1 MSSKSRIL
9 ILSLLSLPLYLSC
22 NIYTPLSSPST
33 DEEYLEEAR
42 ACLHSGDYA
51 CAIENYE
58 KLSDGPVKNEKLCI
72 VNIARAGLGLSTLVQ
87 TITNNE
93 SQDAFLGQLANR
105 LLPTYSEDQLAAAES
120 SITNCALMGTDDTG
134 TLLKTLSYMVDCGN
148 RLAKTDT
155 LVAISDGGTTTC
167 NSTTAGN
174 GDGEVTS
181 VDIGGNALTGA
192 LSGGEPGMCAAD
204 VQKCLDD
211 LQAANGLGFGG
222 GIGGNLDALPPELI
236 DSSTAVDLARVELR
250 GTLE

>member
-1 MSSKSRIL
+1 MPSKPRIL

-22 NIYTPLSSPST
+22 NIYTPLSSPGT

-51 CAIENYE
+51 CAVENYG

-72 VNIARAGLGLSTLVQ
+72 VNIARAGLGLSTLVE
-87 TITNNE
+87 TLTNEE
-93 SQDAFLGQLANR
+93 SQEAFLGQMANR
-105 LLPTYSEDQLAAAES
+105 LLPFTEEKQTAAEAAV
-120 SITNCALMGTDDTG
+120 TNCALLSSDDTG
-134 TLLKTLSYMVDCGN
+134 NLLKTLSYMVDCGN

-174 GDGEVTS
+174 GDGEITS

-192 LSGGEPGMCAAD
+192 LSAGEPGMCAAD
-204 VQKCLDD
+204 VQTCLND

-236 DSSTAVDLARVELR
+236 NSSTAIDLARVELR
-250 GTLE
+250 GTIE